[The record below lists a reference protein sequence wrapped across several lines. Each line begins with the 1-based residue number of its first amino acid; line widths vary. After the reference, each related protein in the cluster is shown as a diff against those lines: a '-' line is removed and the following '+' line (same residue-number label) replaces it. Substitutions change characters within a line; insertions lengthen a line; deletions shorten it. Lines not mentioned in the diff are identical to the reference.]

1 MDSNRTDRLAY
12 VIEDEIPLAAIYV
25 KALELAG
32 YRAITICDGQ
42 EAIEILNLA
51 TYPPAL
57 IILDLNLP
65 RLSGKEILR
74 YIRRDTRFAKT
85 RVILATSEA
94 AAAIGE
100 VEAHSDLVLLKP
112 IGFSQLRELASRFH

>member
-1 MDSNRTDRLAY
+1 MDQNRIDRLAY

-25 KALELAG
+25 KALEKAG
-32 YRAITICDGQ
+32 YRAVTICDGQ

-51 TYPPAL
+51 AEPPAL

-74 YIRRDTRFAKT
+74 YIRRNTRFAKT
-85 RVILATSEA
+85 RVIRATSEA
-94 AAAIGE
+94 AAVAGE
-100 VEAHSDLVLLKP
+100 IEARSDLVLLKP
-112 IGFSQLRELASRFH
+112 IGFTQLRELASRFH